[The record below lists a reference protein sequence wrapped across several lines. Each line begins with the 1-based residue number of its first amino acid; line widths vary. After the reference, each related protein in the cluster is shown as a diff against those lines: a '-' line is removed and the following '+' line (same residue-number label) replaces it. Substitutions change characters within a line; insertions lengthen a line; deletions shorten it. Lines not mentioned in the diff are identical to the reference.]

1 MEDYMNDDNNSNAGN
16 SISRQNPYKMEQI
29 TFEVFLLV
37 IILVGNITVL
47 TVIIVEGQKSRM
59 HFFIKNLAVADLL
72 CGVFYVI
79 PRIVIHV
86 NDGAFYGGN
95 TLCKLQEFLSNIGI
109 YGSNM
114 IMIALSID
122 RLHILVRPLGTLASR
137 GRNPTIICLFCWVAA
152 VIVSVTGPIVFEFV
166 EEYKACDL
174 ILDLSELKI
183 YFTVIFVFLFVIPTI
198 IIVGCYSTIAV
209 IIWRVSA
216 RNEGIQMKDNPSGSR
231 KNSRLLS
238 SRQSSTSSGSEH
250 DDSNS
255 SISRAKMKTIR
266 MTFII
271 AMAFVCCWAPYMLY
285 NLLAVYGQLPNTPGW
300 QPVGIF
306 IEGLLPLNSVVNPV
320 IYGVFSIRVCK
331 QCRNRVNRKLSTTRS
346 TRKTDQL
353 FL

>member
-1 MEDYMNDDNNSNAGN
+1 MSHRLVHLRMLFGPLSNDIGN
-16 SISRQNPYKMEQI
+16 IEQI

-37 IILVGNITVL
+37 ILLVGNITVL

-72 CGVFYVI
+72 CGIFFVI
-79 PRIVIHV
+79 PRIAVHS
-86 NDGAFYGGN
+86 NDGIFYGGN

-122 RLHILVRPLGTLASR
+122 RLHILIRPLGSLASR
-137 GRNPTIICLFCWVAA
+137 GRNPTIICIFCWVAA
-152 VIVSVTGPIVFEFV
+152 VIVSVTGPIVFKYDAV
-166 EEYKACDL
+166 YQQCYVDL
-174 ILDLSELKI
+174 DHSDMKI
-183 YFTVIFVFLFVIPTI
+183 YFTVIFVFVFVIPTI

-216 RNEGIQMKDNPSGSR
+216 RNEGYQMKEKPSVSR
-231 KNSRLLS
+231 QHSKLLS

-255 SISRAKMKTIR
+255 SISKAKMKTIR
-266 MTFII
+266 MTFVI
-271 AMAFVCCWAPYMLY
+271 ALAFVCCWAPYMIF
-285 NLLAVYGQLPNTPGW
+285 NLLSVYDQIPRTPEIIR
-300 QPVGIF
+300 VAIF
-306 IEGLLPLNSVVNPV
+306 MEGLLPLNSVVNPL

-331 QCRNRVNRKLSTTRS
+331 QCRKHVTRRLSTSRS